1 MLFNG
6 CQVDRGRATGKKVLR
21 RANVRTAEM
30 TYENEVLDLMV
41 ETELYIKYQ
50 SYAKAIELL
59 EDALERY
66 PRYLPA
72 KQSLEDIYRRTGK
85 FDRANEIAR
94 EIALIS
100 AQLADERSSNK
111 GTVEEVE
118 VQARRKQ
125 VEKTD
130 AIIKMV
136 YESNELGDILKNSA
150 QQLVQHIPADRC
162 VIISLGKEK
171 PVAKYFESCAEGTS
185 SCSAQKTA
193 KLNFLL
199 LKMVSNGMEPVAIDE
214 TVGAPSLSA
223 HETVLD
229 EFKIHGIM
237 AFPLLYKSELIGIIV
252 VHRCSKGVAWTE
264 SEKTLFYTVS
274 GHIAVALSNAR
285 QFSAMQTMAITDK
298 LTNVYNRGF
307 FEERM
312 RVELS
317 NARQQKFPVSL
328 ALLDIDYFKKVND
341 TFGHAAGDKVLC
353 KLGFVLSTN
362 LRKGSVIAR
371 YGGEEF
377 VVILPNTK
385 LDVAHKIM
393 DGIRKLVSETF
404 ATEAGDPI
412 TVSIGVQEASLDNQI
427 DLDVIQKEL
436 IEKADEYLY
445 QAKRTGRN
453 RVCSIAETEVNSE
466 PTC

>member
-1 MLFNG
+1 M
-6 CQVDRGRATGKKVLR
+6 RAAQT
-21 RANVRTAEM
+21 AN
-30 TYENEVLDLMV
+30 ENELLDLMV

-59 EDALERY
+59 EDTIERY

-85 FDRANEIAR
+85 FSRANEIAR

-100 AQLADERSSNK
+100 AQLAEERPSKN
-111 GTVEEVE
+111 GTVEEDE
-118 VQARRKQ
+118 ALSRRKQ
-125 VEKTD
+125 VEKID

-136 YESNELGDILKNSA
+136 YESNELADILKTSA
-150 QQLVQHIPADRC
+150 QQLVQNIPADRC
-162 VIISLGKEK
+162 VIISLGKER
-171 PVAKYFESCAEGTS
+171 PVAKYFESCDEGIG

-199 LKMVSNGMEPVAIDE
+199 LKKVSNGMEPVSIDE
-214 TVGAPSLSA
+214 TLSDLSLSA
-223 HETVLD
+223 YGTVLE
-229 EFKIHGIM
+229 EFKIYGIM

-252 VHRCSKGVAWTE
+252 VHRCTKGVDWTE
-264 SEKTLFYTVS
+264 SEKTLFLTVS
-274 GHIAVALSNAR
+274 GHVAVALSNAR

-298 LTNVYNRGF
+298 LTNVYNRRF

-317 NARQQKFPVSL
+317 NARQQKFPLSL
-328 ALLDIDYFKKVND
+328 ALLDIDFFKKVND

-353 KLGFVLSTN
+353 KLGFVLNTN
-362 LRKGSVIAR
+362 LRKGTVIAR

-377 VVILPNTK
+377 AVILPNTK

-404 ATEAGDPI
+404 STEEGNPI
-412 TVSIGVQEASLDNQI
+412 TISIGVEEVSLDNQI
-427 DLDVIQKEL
+427 DLDVVQNEL
-436 IEKADEYLY
+436 IKKADAYLY
-445 QAKRTGRN
+445 QAKRNGRN
-453 RVCSIAETEVNSE
+453 RVCSAVEKEADSE
-466 PTC
+466 PIC

>member
-1 MLFNG
+1 M
-6 CQVDRGRATGKKVLR
+6 A
-21 RANVRTAEM
+21 
-30 TYENEVLDLMV
+30 YENELLDLMV

-59 EDALERY
+59 EDTIERY

-100 AQLADERSSNK
+100 AQLAEERPSKN
-111 GTVEEVE
+111 GTVEEDE
-118 VQARRKQ
+118 AQTRRKQ

-130 AIIKMV
+130 AIIKMI
-136 YESNELGDILKNSA
+136 YESNELADILKTSA
-150 QQLVQHIPADRC
+150 QQLVQQIPADRC

-171 PVAKYFESCAEGTS
+171 PVAKYFESCDEGIG

-199 LKMVSNGMEPVAIDE
+199 LKKVSNGMEPVSIDE
-214 TVGAPSLSA
+214 TLSDSSLSA
-223 HETVLD
+223 HETVLK
-229 EFKIHGIM
+229 EFKIYGIM

-252 VHRCSKGVAWTE
+252 VHRCAKGIDWTE

-274 GHIAVALSNAR
+274 GHVAVALSNAR

-298 LTNVYNRGF
+298 LTNVYNRRF

-317 NARQQKFPVSL
+317 NARQQKFPLSL
-328 ALLDIDYFKKVND
+328 ALLDIDFFKKVND
-341 TFGHAAGDKVLC
+341 TFGHAAGDKILC

-362 LRKGSVIAR
+362 LRKGTVIAR

-377 VVILPNTK
+377 MIILPNTK

-404 ATEAGDPI
+404 VTEEGNPI
-412 TVSIGVQEASLDNQI
+412 TISIGVEEASLDSQV
-427 DLDVIQKEL
+427 DLDVVQNEL
-436 IEKADEYLY
+436 IERADAYLY

-453 RVCSIAETEVNSE
+453 RVCSAAENEANSE
-466 PTC
+466 PVC

>member
-1 MLFNG
+1 M
-6 CQVDRGRATGKKVLR
+6 
-21 RANVRTAEM
+21 AN
-30 TYENEVLDLMV
+30 ENELLDLMV
-41 ETELYIKYQ
+41 ETELYVKYQ

-59 EDALERY
+59 EDVIERY

-72 KQSLEDIYRRTGK
+72 KQTLEDIFRRTGK
-85 FDRANEIAR
+85 FDQANEIAR
-94 EIALIS
+94 EISLIS
-100 AQLADERSSNK
+100 AQLAEERPAKNGTAEDDEAQ
-111 GTVEEVE
+111 T
-118 VQARRKQ
+118 RRKQ

-130 AIIKMV
+130 AIIKMI
-136 YESNELGDILKNSA
+136 YESNELADILKTSA

-171 PVAKYFESCAEGTS
+171 PVAKYFESCDVGIS

-199 LKMVSNGMEPVAIDE
+199 LKKVSNGMEPVAIDE
-214 TVGAPSLSA
+214 TISDPSLSA
-223 HETVLD
+223 YKMVLE
-229 EFKIHGIM
+229 EFKIYGVM

-252 VHRCSKGVAWTE
+252 VHRCAKGIAWTE

-274 GHIAVALSNAR
+274 GHVAVALSNAR
-285 QFSAMQTMAITDK
+285 QFSAMQTLAITDK
-298 LTNVYNRGF
+298 LTNVYNRRF

-317 NARQQKFPVSL
+317 NARQQKFPLSL
-328 ALLDIDYFKKVND
+328 ALLDIDFFKKVND

-353 KLGFVLSTN
+353 KLGFVLNTN
-362 LRKGSVIAR
+362 LRKGTVVAR

-377 VVILPNTK
+377 VIILPNTK

-393 DGIRKLVSETF
+393 DGIRRLVSETF

-412 TVSIGVQEASLDNQI
+412 TISIGVEEASLDNSI
-427 DLDVIQKEL
+427 DLDVVQKEL
-436 IEKADEYLY
+436 IERADAYLY

-453 RVCSIAETEVNSE
+453 RVCSVAETEGNSE
-466 PTC
+466 PLC

>member
-1 MLFNG
+1 M
-6 CQVDRGRATGKKVLR
+6 RAAQT
-21 RANVRTAEM
+21 AN
-30 TYENEVLDLMV
+30 ENELLDLMV

-59 EDALERY
+59 EDTIERY

-85 FDRANEIAR
+85 FGRANEIAR

-100 AQLADERSSNK
+100 AQLAEERPSKN
-111 GTVEEVE
+111 GTVEEDE
-118 VQARRKQ
+118 ALSRRKQ
-125 VEKTD
+125 VEKID

-136 YESNELGDILKNSA
+136 YESNELADILKTSA
-150 QQLVQHIPADRC
+150 QQLVQNIPADRC
-162 VIISLGKEK
+162 IIISLGKEK
-171 PVAKYFESCAEGTS
+171 PVAKYFESCDEGIG

-199 LKMVSNGMEPVAIDE
+199 LKKVSNGMEPVSFDE
-214 TVGAPSLSA
+214 TLSDLSLSA
-223 HETVLD
+223 YGTVLE
-229 EFKIHGIM
+229 EFKIYGIM

-252 VHRCSKGVAWTE
+252 VHRCTKGVAWTE
-264 SEKTLFYTVS
+264 SEKTLFFTVS
-274 GHIAVALSNAR
+274 GHVAVALSNAR

-298 LTNVYNRGF
+298 LTNVYNRRF

-317 NARQQKFPVSL
+317 NARQQKFPLSL
-328 ALLDIDYFKKVND
+328 ALLDIDFFKKVND
-341 TFGHAAGDKVLC
+341 TFGHAAGDKLLC
-353 KLGFVLSTN
+353 KLGFVLNTN
-362 LRKGSVIAR
+362 LRKGTVIAR

-377 VVILPNTK
+377 AVILPNTK

-404 ATEAGDPI
+404 STEEGNPI
-412 TVSIGVQEASLDNQI
+412 TISIGVEEVSLDNPI
-427 DLDVIQKEL
+427 DLDVVQNEL
-436 IEKADEYLY
+436 IKKADAYLY
-445 QAKRTGRN
+445 QAKRNGRN
-453 RVCSIAETEVNSE
+453 RVCSAVENEADSE
-466 PTC
+466 PIC

>member
-1 MLFNG
+1 MLFKG
-6 CQVDRGRATGKKVLR
+6 CQVDPGRATDKRNLR
-21 RANVRTAEM
+21 RDNVRAEEM

-59 EDALERY
+59 EDAIGRY

-100 AQLADERSSNK
+100 AQLADERSTKN
-111 GTVEEVE
+111 GAIEEDVS
-118 VQARRKQ
+118 QARRKQ

-136 YESNELGDILKNSA
+136 YESNELSDILKTSA
-150 QQLVQHIPADRC
+150 QQLVQNIPADRC

-171 PVAKYFESCAEGTS
+171 PVAKYFESCDEGIS

-193 KLNFLL
+193 KLNYLL
-199 LKMVSNGMEPVAIDE
+199 LKMVSNGMEPIAIDE
-214 TVGAPSLSA
+214 TLGDPSLLA
-223 HETVLD
+223 HEAVLD
-229 EFKIHGIM
+229 EFKIYGIM
-237 AFPLLYKSELIGIIV
+237 VFPLLYKSELIGIIA
-252 VHRCSKGVAWTE
+252 VHRCAKGIAWTE
-264 SEKTLFYTVS
+264 SEKTLFSTVS

-285 QFSAMQTMAITDK
+285 QFSAMQTLAITDK

-317 NARQQKFPVSL
+317 NARQQKFPLSL

-377 VVILPNTK
+377 VVILPNTTS
-385 LDVAHKIM
+385 DVAHKIM

-412 TVSIGVQEASLDNQI
+412 TVSIGVQEASLDNEI
-427 DLDVIQKEL
+427 DLDVVQKEL
-436 IEKADEYLY
+436 IEKADAYLY

-453 RVCSIAETEVNSE
+453 RVCSIVEPEANSE
-466 PTC
+466 NIC